1 MIEVIFT
8 LDYEIYGNG
17 SGSLYDLVYEPT
29 ERLNE
34 IFRRWNAR
42 YVAFVEAAEF
52 EKIEERGTD
61 TSIDLVKKQIRAF
74 YDDDFEV
81 ALHLHPQWY
90 RAEYEKGEWLL
101 DYDEYNL
108 CTLPQDRVV
117 QIVDRSVDYL
127 QHVLNKPRF
136 IPLSFRAGNWLFQP
150 TRTAGAVLAQKGIKI
165 DSSVFKGGVQH
176 THKLDYRRAL
186 RNGDYWLFS
195 DDVNIPD
202 PTGRLLEIP
211 IYTEMVPFWSML
223 TSKRVGMQKRSA
235 TSGRDAS
242 RRMIRFRDYLRPRYP
257 LKLDFCRMNM
267 NELTSMLRRILR
279 DDRDDPQ
286 TLRPVVAIGHSK
298 DLTDFQTVD
307 SFLSFLRARNIT
319 VSTFAGVYPRLQNG
333 AVAPMSALDQNCLQ
347 QSLN

>member
-52 EKIEERGTD
+52 ERIEERGTD
-61 TSIDLVKKQIRAF
+61 ASIDLVKKQIKEL
-74 YDDDFEV
+74 YENDFEV

-101 DYDEYNL
+101 DYSEYNL
-108 CTLPQDRVV
+108 CTLPADRIV

-127 QHVLNKPRF
+127 RHVVNRPMYT
-136 IPLSFRAGNWLFQP
+136 PLSFRAGNWLFQP
-150 TRTAGAVLAQKGIKI
+150 TKTAGAALAQKGIKI

-186 RNGDYWLFS
+186 RNGNYWLFS
-195 DDVNIPD
+195 GDVNIPD
-202 PTGRLLEIP
+202 PAGSLLEIP
-211 IYTEMVPFWSML
+211 IYAEMVPFWRML

-257 LKLDFCRMNM
+257 LKLDFCRMTLK
-267 NELTSMLRRILR
+267 ELTEMT
-279 DDRDDPQ
+279 DRVIQEDRLDPA
-286 TLRPVVAIGHSK
+286 TYRPLVAIGHTK
-298 DLTDFQTVD
+298 DLTEPQTVD
-307 SFLSFLRARNIT
+307 EFLSFLRANKIT
-319 VSTFAGVYPRLQNG
+319 VSTFENVYPKLVKEKLAPSPEFFTS
-333 AVAPMSALDQNCLQ
+333 AVSRD
-347 QSLN
+347 